1 VPLPVNLVLVRHGHS
16 ERTTERHNSL
26 WRLTEQGVAQ
36 AKGSGATLRE
46 EFPDGFDRH
55 YSSEY
60 VRAMQTAAWLGL
72 PGAEWVLHPDL
83 RERSWGELDPLTPA
97 QRHEHF
103 AAALAEKAISPLY
116 WRPPNGESMAEVAAR
131 LIGIL
136 HNLHHECAQGRAL
149 LVCHGETI
157 GAFRAKLEDMSQ
169 LEFAHWST
177 DPAERIANG
186 EIVHYSRREPGGNA
200 TSEHLEWRRTIVPQ
214 EPERSQP
221 WERIRRRRY
230 DADGLLA
237 AADEASGVG

>member
-1 VPLPVNLVLVRHGHS
+1 MPVDLVLVRHGHCD
-16 ERTTERHNSL
+16 RTHGRHSSL

-36 AKGSGATLRE
+36 AKRSGQCLRE
-46 EFPDGFDRH
+46 TFPEGFDRH
-55 YSSEY
+55 YTSEY
-60 VRAMQTAAWLGL
+60 VRAMETAAWLAL
-72 PGAEWVLHPDL
+72 PDAEWVLHPDL
-83 RERSWGELDPLTPA
+83 RERSWGDLDPLTPA
-97 QRHEHF
+97 ERRARF
-103 AAALAEKAISPLY
+103 AASLAERTVSPLY
-116 WRPPNGESMAEVAAR
+116 WRPPNGESMAEVSGR

-169 LEFAHWST
+169 LEFARWST

-200 TSEHLEWRRTIVPQ
+200 MSEHLEWRRTIVPQ
-214 EPERSQP
+214 DAGRSQP

-230 DADGLLA
+230 DAEGLLA
-237 AADEASGVG
+237 AAEEACEVS